1 MIAKKK
7 RKTVGLALGGGAARG
22 LAHLG
27 VLRVLEREQVPIDL
41 ISGTSM
47 GSLVG
52 ALYAGNPRAEKLIAK
67 AQKFYQSE
75 EFAQSRIHGLK
86 RNEEVQGFFDSFTQT
101 VKRGLMIGSTVT
113 RLGFLDREDLYSLLS
128 NFIDDSDIRN
138 LLIPLGIVVCDLLT
152 GQEVVLRRGPI
163 IDAVAASSAV
173 PGAFPPI
180 RIGEM
185 ECIDGGVVNMVP
197 ISVVREMGADVVIA
211 VNVSHDLLKPPELKR
226 ALEIYFR
233 TQDIT
238 KRLLIEKQLEAADVV
253 ITPQVGHIHWAD
265 FTAAETIIKLGEQ
278 AAEEALP
285 RIRELFAE
293 KPRRNP
299 LRRLLGFRKTSA

>member
-1 MIAKKK
+1 MGRKK

-27 VLRVLEREQVPIDL
+27 ALRVLEREHIPIDL
-41 ISGTSM
+41 VSGTSM

-52 ALYAGNPRAEKLIAK
+52 ALYCSNPRAEKLITK
-67 AQKFYQSE
+67 AQNFYQSE
-75 EFAQSRIHGLK
+75 QFVQSPIHNLK
-86 RNEEVQGFFDSFTQT
+86 RNDEVQGFFDSFTQT
-101 VKRGLMIGSTVT
+101 VRRGIMIGSTVT
-113 RLGFLDREDLYSLLS
+113 RMGFLDREDLYELLE
-128 NFIDDSDIRN
+128 NFVDDSDIRN
-138 LLIPLGIVVCDLLT
+138 LRIPLGIVVCDLLS
-152 GQEVVLRRGPI
+152 GKEVVLRRGPI

-180 RIGEM
+180 KIGEM
-185 ECIDGGVVNMVP
+185 ECIDGGVVNMIP
-197 ISVVREMGADVVIA
+197 ISVAKAMGADVVIA
-211 VNVSHDLLKPPELKR
+211 VNVSHDSLKPPELKR

-238 KRLLIEKQLEAADVV
+238 KRVLIEKQLEAADVI

-278 AAEEALP
+278 AAQQALP
-285 RIRELFAE
+285 QIRQALAE
-293 KPRRNP
+293 KPKRKS
-299 LRRLLGFRKTSA
+299 LRRFFGLHNPSAQ